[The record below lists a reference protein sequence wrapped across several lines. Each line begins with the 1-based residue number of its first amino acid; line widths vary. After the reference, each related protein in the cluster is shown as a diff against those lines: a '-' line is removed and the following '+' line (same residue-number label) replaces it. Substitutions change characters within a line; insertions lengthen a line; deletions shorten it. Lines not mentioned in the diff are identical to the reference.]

1 MQAKYKVERI
11 FLKKFCKLQEG
22 YLAQLNYYFL
32 EQVSKLQ
39 AQSNIFKEIC
49 VDIHIKSFIERK
61 DSSVIPSIRSKQDK
75 RSSRTQFKQ
84 AFSLHV
90 ASS

>member
-39 AQSNIFKEIC
+39 AQSNIFKEIFQ
-49 VDIHIKSFIERK
+49 VTKGLSYATKLSF
-61 DSSVIPSIRSKQDK
+61 
-75 RSSRTQFKQ
+75 
-84 AFSLHV
+84 LG
-90 ASS
+90 